1 MPLDLGQTLLQLD
14 RVGQDLGR
22 SQQLREDR
30 LRAFLDAASQVSAA
44 TAAEKTAFDPD
55 RPFLAAQVT
64 DTLLGKY
71 APAPPPQDWCVAAVD
86 GSHIDV
92 DRHLPLSCYLVNLG
106 GCTLTYGS
114 QPDASFFSQPELS
127 HDSGDLYLT
136 DPNNPAQEAALTGPL
151 LGLHRTVRELERL
164 VQAVEECPPEL
175 PILALVDGS
184 LVLWGRSGRAYPPF
198 VREALVQD
206 RLLVALDTLRGMAER
221 RPLTLAAYV
230 SLPRSTEVVNAARSC
245 LCPFEV
251 GRCRRACS
259 NRRSALSPC
268 DLANELLDRDLF
280 HRLLQPGWRS
290 AVYRTN
296 SSVPRESYGDQ
307 QIYFFYLHAGEEIA
321 RVEVPQWVAN
331 DEKLLALSHS
341 LILDQCQ
348 RGQGYPVAISEA
360 HEQAVINGADRQ
372 FFKQIVSNILDREG
386 LPTYTSEKER
396 SKRTPWV

>member
-1 MPLDLGQTLLQLD
+1 MPLDLGETMLQLD
-14 RVGQDLGR
+14 RVGQNLGR

-30 LRAFLDAASQVSAA
+30 LRAFLDAASEVSAA

-114 QPDASFFSQPELS
+114 QPDASFFSHPEVS
-127 HDSGDLYLT
+127 DDSGDLYLT

-164 VQAVEECPPEL
+164 VQAVEDCPAEL

-184 LVLWGRSGRAYPPF
+184 LVLWGLSGRAYPPF
-198 VREALVQD
+198 VKEALVQD
-206 RLLVALDTLRGMAER
+206 RLLVALSRMRDMAER
-221 RPLTLAAYV
+221 RPLCLAAYV
-230 SLPRSTEVVNAARSC
+230 SLPRSTEVVNAARTC

-251 GRCRRACS
+251 GRCRRSCS

-268 DLANELLDRDLF
+268 NLANELLDRDLF
-280 HRLLQPGWRS
+280 QRILEPGWRS

-307 QIYFFYLHAGEEIA
+307 QICFFYLHAGEEIA
-321 RVEVPQWVAN
+321 RVEIPQWVAN

-341 LILDQCQ
+341 LILDQCH

-360 HEQAVINGADRQ
+360 HEQAVITGADRQ
-372 FFKQIVSNILDREG
+372 LFKQIVSNILDREG
-386 LPTYTSEKER
+386 LPTSTSEKER